1 MKASKAAEV
10 TEAEVDAANT
20 GNAAAAKN
28 TAAATNAA
36 DATYGANTSVARAR
50 QSQTFITVSAGGL
63 RPPDPRF

>member
-10 TEAEVDAANT
+10 TEAEVDAANN

-28 TAAATNAA
+28 AAAATCAA

-50 QSQTFITVSAGGL
+50 QS
-63 RPPDPRF
+63 